1 MVMESDRGKFTKSF
15 WYVRMQYPIY
25 YMQGYYQNLGG
36 CSTMKQNSSF
46 NYHTLI
52 SYEKLNLGIEFDYI
66 IIGMRH
72 KNYS

>member
-1 MVMESDRGKFTKSF
+1 
-15 WYVRMQYPIY
+15 MQYPIY